1 MEEAC
6 TNFRAYLHSSGV
18 SEALS
23 MALLSLYKLSKKPTN
38 PIEYIRQNLPP
49 EQAETIAG
57 LTNQLEDLKKD
68 IEKLKKMLPKEMLPV
83 KAEEAASQMGAES
96 TFDGTETVFS
106 DVTSTIAETVFSD
119 ATTTV
124 ADTVIT
130 EATAVT
136 DAVPETIVDK
146 VTESVISE
154 AKTGAADRVS
164 ISSKANIAAAEKSS
178 ISSKT
183 NMGGPETASISSKM
197 KVRGAETASISSKTK
212 VRGTDRASISSKAK

>member
-49 EQAETIAG
+49 VQAETIAS
-57 LTNQLEDLKKD
+57 LTNNLEDLKKD
-68 IEKLKKMLPKEMLPV
+68 IQKLKKMLPKDMLPV
-83 KAEEAASQMGAES
+83 NAEEAASQIGAE
-96 TFDGTETVFS
+96 TTIDGTETVFS
-106 DVTSTIAETVFSD
+106 DVTSTIAETVISE

-124 ADTVIT
+124 ADTVISEATT
-130 EATAVT
+130 EADTIFSETTAGT
-136 DAVPETIVDK
+136 AAVPETIVDK
-146 VTESVISE
+146 VTKSLISE
-154 AKTGAADRVS
+154 AKTGA
-164 ISSKANIAAAEKSS
+164 SKSPS

-183 NMGGPETASISSKM
+183 KTSA
-197 KVRGAETASISSKTK
+197 AETASISSKIKTGRAETVSMSSKTK
-212 VRGTDRASISSKAK
+212 IGPADGASISSKAK